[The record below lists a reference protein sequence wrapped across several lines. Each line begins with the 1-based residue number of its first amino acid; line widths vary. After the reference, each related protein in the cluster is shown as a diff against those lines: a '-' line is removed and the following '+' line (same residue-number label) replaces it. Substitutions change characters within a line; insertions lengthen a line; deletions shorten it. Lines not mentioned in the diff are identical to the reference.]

1 MLLYQ
6 DPRAPNPRRVR
17 VFLAEKGLS
26 FDTVDV
32 MIATSAHLT
41 PDYLQKHP
49 LGLLPVLE
57 LADGRVLRESVAICR
72 YVDELHPEPNL
83 LGRDAWERAQIEQ
96 WNRHAEF
103 ELLLPIAGVFRNSHE
118 FWKGRIPQ
126 APEYAEIMR
135 GVVAARLAWFDRELA
150 TREFIAGDRFTIA
163 DITAR
168 CAIDFGK
175 PVQIRVGDDTPHLKR
190 WYDAMSARPSFKA

>member
-17 VFLAEKGLS
+17 VFLAEKGVA

-32 MIATSAHLT
+32 MLATSAHLT
-41 PDYLQKHP
+41 PEYLQKHP

-57 LADGRVLRESVAICR
+57 LPDGRVLRESVAICR

-83 LGRDAWERAQIEQ
+83 LGRDPWERAQVEQ

-103 ELLLPIAGVFRNSHE
+103 ELLLPIGAVFRNAHD

-126 APEYAEIMR
+126 SPEYAEIMR
-135 GVVAARLAWFDRELA
+135 GVVRARMAWFDRELA
-150 TREFIAGDRFTIA
+150 DRPFVAGDRFSIA
-163 DITAR
+163 DITTR
-168 CAIDFGK
+168 CALDFGK
-175 PVQIRVGDDTPHLKR
+175 VIQVRVGDDTPHLRR
-190 WYDAMSARPSFKA
+190 WYDAMSERPSFKA